1 MIRAILHA
9 DKNWGIG
16 KNNSLM
22 FSIPKDM
29 KFFRE
34 TTLGKTVVMG
44 GNTLRSFP
52 AGKPLKNRTNI
63 VLSRGQVMDD
73 CLVVSDLEA
82 LKAEMRRRAE
92 TEDLYVI
99 GGASVY
105 AALLPYCGG
114 YFFPRPRQRRKF
126 CLRRCGGARR
136 GQRVYSSLYEVPKPR
151 GQAPLRGENLF
162 RRPKKVGLRKFFRDF
177 SRKYLN
183 TRANLLSYSKK
194 SIKIVKL
201 KRLSRK
207 EQNFD

>member
-73 CLVVSDLEA
+73 CLVVSDL
-82 LKAEMRRRAE
+82 
-92 TEDLYVI
+92 YVI

-105 AALLPYCGG
+105 AALLPYCGEALVTKVEADG
-114 YFFPRPRQRRKF
+114 GADTFFPDLDKDENFVCVDAGEPVEDNGYI
-126 CLRRCGGARR
+126 LRFTRYQNLA
-136 GQRVYSSLYEVPKPR
+136 VKP
-151 GQAPLRGENLF
+151 L
-162 RRPKKVGLRKFFRDF
+162 
-177 SRKYLN
+177 
-183 TRANLLSYSKK
+183 
-194 SIKIVKL
+194 
-201 KRLSRK
+201 
-207 EQNFD
+207 